1 MTTTTSTSTSTHDTV
16 PATSLLTA
24 LTEPEPAP
32 LPVDPRVVTLRSGT
46 WELGVLPGT
55 GGSLAFGR
63 VLVDG
68 QWLDL
73 LRPARP
79 TVYGAP
85 EKCASFPLVPW
96 SNRIRDGVLRF
107 RGRTWTLAHNAA
119 DGTAMHGAVAYYTWR
134 VVDRT
139 AARVELELDTRDL
152 VGVNFPWRFRSRL
165 VYELDGADLRVTTTV
180 ENVDTEPFPAG
191 FGHHPYFQRRLTPAA
206 YTTPPSVAEEALA
219 AAVAEGDAAGEL
231 RTGTDGAPLPGAP
244 SAVESSGTGS
254 ASGSDAV
261 LHVPAERGYA
271 LESAMAVA
279 PAGAVR
285 ARADYREPRPLGTA
299 FVDDVLTGLR
309 PGEPVRWTYPD
320 HGVEV
325 RLGMDPVYS
334 HLVVYLPRRRTHFA
348 VEPVTNV
355 NDGFAL
361 HDAGVEG
368 TGVFVLEPGESRS
381 GTFTV
386 SVGRT

>member
-1 MTTTTSTSTSTHDTV
+1 MTTTTSTSTSTPDTLA
-16 PATSLLTA
+16 ATSLLNA
-24 LTEPEPAP
+24 LTAPEPAS
-32 LPVDPRVVTLRSGT
+32 LPVDPRVVTLRSDT

-68 QWLDL
+68 RWLDL

-119 DGTAMHGAVAYYTWR
+119 DGTAMHGAVASYTWR

-165 VYELDGADLRVTTTV
+165 VYELDGTDLRVTTTV
-180 ENVDTEPFPAG
+180 ENVDAEPFPAG

-206 YTTPPSVAEEALA
+206 FTTPSSVAADGSD
-219 AAVAEGDAAGEL
+219 EGDAPTPTPSTSAG
-231 RTGTDGAPLPGAP
+231 A
-244 SAVESSGTGS
+244 SSGTLP
-254 ASGSDAV
+254 GSDAV
-261 LHVPAERGYA
+261 LHVPADRGYA
-271 LESAMAVA
+271 LESAMAVTS
-279 PAGAVR
+279 AGVVR

-325 RLGMDPVYS
+325 RLGMDDVYS

-381 GTFTV
+381 GTFTL
-386 SVGRT
+386 SVGRV